1 MHEGSYLCPD
11 PIGLSGGS
19 NPYGYVTNPLAWI
32 DYLGLKPEDL
42 IRYKPRSS
50 ITPQAGSRGTAI
62 NRAWGEE
69 RVLVGAGG
77 GSRNWSQ
84 AEREIILNTKNNQ
97 QLASIMS
104 EQGYTGH
111 HINSVKGNGALGTAW
126 QGDARNI
133 VFLQNA
139 NHPSGFDEHL
149 YSNQGHRGNYDTPGK
164 GRLIDR
170 LATAKQLNDKY

>member
-1 MHEGSYLCPD
+1 M
-11 PIGLSGGS
+11 
-19 NPYGYVTNPLAWI
+19 
-32 DYLGLKPEDL
+32 
-42 IRYKPRSS
+42 
-50 ITPQAGSRGTAI
+50 

-126 QGDARNI
+126 QGDA
-133 VFLQNA
+133 
-139 NHPSGFDEHL
+139 
-149 YSNQGHRGNYDTPGK
+149 
-164 GRLIDR
+164 
-170 LATAKQLNDKY
+170 